1 MTREFGTLNGKTVNA
16 ITIKNEFIEAEILSY
31 GATLRSLK
39 VKDKNGNPV
48 DVCLGYDTL
57 EEYVNSNGY
66 FGATV
71 GRVANRIGDARFT
84 LDGEEYTL
92 AQNNGKNTLHGGK
105 IGFDKAIWHYS
116 GSEDE
121 TSVMLFLTSPD
132 GDEGFPG
139 NLYVEVTYTVN
150 GNSLEISY
158 KATTDK
164 RTPVNLTN
172 HSYFNLG
179 GHASGDIYA
188 HTLKLNAHL
197 FTEVDDG
204 LIPTGRLASV
214 ESTALDFTKE
224 TLLGDRLNCE
234 ELSSTKGVDHN
245 FALDKGWDIAAS
257 LYCEKTGIQM
267 DTVTTLEGVQI
278 YTAGGLGD
286 RNGKDGAKYSRHNG
300 ICLETQHFPDSINKP
315 EFPSCVLDAGKT
327 WAHTTAYKF
336 SVR

>member
-1 MTREFGTLNGKTVNA
+1 MTREFGLLNGKTVNA

-84 LDGEEYTL
+84 LDGKEYTL
-92 AQNNGKNTLHGGK
+92 AQNNGKNCLHGGK
-105 IGFDKAIWHYS
+105 IGFNKAIWHYS

-278 YTAGGLGD
+278 YTSGGLGD

-315 EFPSCVLDAGKT
+315 QFPSCVLDVGKT
-327 WAHTTAYKF
+327 WEHTTAYKF